1 MLLHV
6 LVLLVSQN
14 LGRGLGIIEEFTDL
28 FHMLLLNAV
37 LPVDLGQQVGR
48 GQQLHRIPTADSTGV
63 NRGPLKGAQ
72 SEQAVWTLLAQLQQS
87 SRSEPEVRRQR
98 TTSTAHYN

>member
-14 LGRGLGIIEEFTDL
+14 LGRRLGIIEEFTDL

-37 LPVDLGQQVGR
+37 LPVDLGQQVGW
-48 GQQLHRIPTADSTGV
+48 GQQLH
-63 NRGPLKGAQ
+63 
-72 SEQAVWTLLAQLQQS
+72 
-87 SRSEPEVRRQR
+87 
-98 TTSTAHYN
+98 